1 MSDAKIFCKNRAVHF
16 KKHTPQKMLS
26 SFYTILQFFISTI
39 IHEFSTKRS
48 FLKQEIYIQADCT
61 NLHVFHCVLLGIY
74 EFPAH
79 KSIPTRKQKPSGTC
93 RTGKFC
99 RFHWVPFGE
108 GTQKAVPPHLWA
120 ALLFEKKLSLLFR
133 PIPLR

>member
-1 MSDAKIFCKNRAVHF
+1 MFDAKVFCKNRAVHF

-79 KSIPTRKQKPSGTC
+79 KSIPPRQGPWVYFLLQSKKNSYSQKNSQLPEVFPQ
-93 RTGKFC
+93 KLE
-99 RFHWVPFGE
+99 VFGY
-108 GTQKAVPPHLWA
+108 AIIFPPA
-120 ALLFEKKLSLLFR
+120 IRMLL
-133 PIPLR
+133 PLI